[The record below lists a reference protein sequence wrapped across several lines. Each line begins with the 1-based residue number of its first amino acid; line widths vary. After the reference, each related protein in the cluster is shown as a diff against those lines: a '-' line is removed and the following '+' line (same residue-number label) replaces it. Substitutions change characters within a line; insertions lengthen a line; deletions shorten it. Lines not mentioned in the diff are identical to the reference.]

1 MAEQVTMPQ
10 LGLTMDEGTVFEWSK
25 KENDPVKK
33 GEVLL
38 VVENDKSTVDVESQY
53 EGILGKILVAEGE
66 TVPVGA
72 PIAWIVAEGE
82 EVPADAGT
90 TAGTEEAETAP
101 EAPAAGTEEATETP
115 AGTRP
120 AAGAGAAPQSGAA
133 KAGTA
138 ADGFVLAS
146 PRARAL
152 AAEKGVELAQIAGS
166 GPEGSVLEKDVLTAI
181 ESGAAAPA
189 AAAATAAPGAPVYA
203 TASGKSEEVAL
214 TRIQAVGAE
223 RMVESWQNV
232 PQFTLQREID
242 AEALLR
248 LQAHFRE
255 TSETRISL
263 NIVLAKIFAHAIAA
277 HPRLNAEWI
286 GNGKIRQHPSVNVG
300 IAMDT
305 AGGLMVPVLKDCT
318 TRGFAALAQD
328 WQATAETVKAGKA
341 GPAELTG
348 ATVTLSNLGMFG
360 VGWFRAIV
368 NPPQAAIL
376 ALGGVERKPVETASG
391 IAFRSVIQ
399 ATITADHRVV
409 DGAYAARFMQSFAKM
424 VENPVLI
431 YEGV

>member
-1 MAEQVTMPQ
+1 MAQQVTMPQ
-10 LGLTMDEGTVFEWSK
+10 LGLTMNEGTVFEWSK
-25 KENDPVKK
+25 KESEPVKK

-53 EGILGKILVAEGE
+53 EGILGRILVAEGE
-66 TVPVGA
+66 TVPVGT

-82 EVPADAGT
+82 EPPAEPGEAAE
-90 TAGTEEAETAP
+90 TAGTEDTAEAAPITA
-101 EAPAAGTEEATETP
+101 EPAATSGP
-115 AGTRP
+115 APRSD
-120 AAGAGAAPQSGAA
+120 GAAN
-133 KAGTA
+133 AGTA

-152 AAEKGVELAQIAGS
+152 AAEKGVDLAQIAGS
-166 GPEGSVLEKDVLTAI
+166 GPEGSVLEKDVLAAV
-181 ESGAAAPA
+181 ESGAAVR
-189 AAAATAAPGAPVYA
+189 ATAGG
-203 TASGKSEEVAL
+203 TTEEEAL

-223 RMVESWQNV
+223 RMIESWQNV

-248 LQAHFRE
+248 LHSHFRE
-255 TSETRISL
+255 TSETKISL

-286 GNGKIRQHPSVNVG
+286 GDGRIRRHPTVNVG

-305 AGGLMVPVLKDCT
+305 PNGLMVPVLKDCT
-318 TRGFAALAQD
+318 TRGFAALAKE
-328 WQATAETVKAGKA
+328 WQATAETVTAGKA
-341 GPAELTG
+341 GPAELSG

-376 ALGGVERKPVETASG
+376 ALGSVERKPVETPGG

>member
-1 MAEQVTMPQ
+1 MAEQITMPQ

-25 KENDPVKK
+25 KENEPVKK

-82 EVPADAGT
+82 EVPADTGGA
-90 TAGTEEAETAP
+90 AGTEEAETTP

-115 AGTRP
+115 AAKKP
-120 AAGAGAAPQSGAA
+120 AAG
-133 KAGTA
+133 AGTA

-166 GPEGSVLEKDVLTAI
+166 GPEGSVLEKDVLAAV
-181 ESGAAAPA
+181 ESGTAAPA

-203 TASGKSEEVAL
+203 TASGKPEEVSL
-214 TRIQAVGAE
+214 TRVQAVGAE

-255 TSETRISL
+255 TSETKISL

-286 GNGKIRQHPSVNVG
+286 GNGKIRRHPTVNVG

-305 AGGLMVPVLKDCT
+305 ANGLMVPVLKDCT

-376 ALGGVERKPVETASG
+376 ALGGVERKPVETAGG

>member
-1 MAEQVTMPQ
+1 MAQQVTMPQ

-25 KENDPVKK
+25 KENDAVGK
-33 GEVLL
+33 GDILL

-53 EGILGKILVAEGE
+53 EGILGKILVQEGE
-66 TVPVGA
+66 TVPVGT

-82 EVPADAGT
+82 EVPAEADA
-90 TAGTEEAETAP
+90 AQEQAAAEATEAAADASEQ
-101 EAPAAGTEEATETP
+101 APAAAPASAAP
-115 AGTRP
+115 AGST
-120 AAGAGAAPQSGAA
+120 AH
-133 KAGTA
+133 AGTA

-152 AAEKGVELAQIAGS
+152 AQEKGLDLAGIAGS
-166 GPEGSVLEKDVLTAI
+166 GPEGSVLEKDILAAV
-181 ESGAAAPA
+181 ESGAAIATGPAAPA
-189 AAAATAAPGAPVYA
+189 PVAA
-203 TASGKSEEVAL
+203 TASGKPEDIAL

-242 AEALLR
+242 AEAVLR
-248 LQAHFRE
+248 LSAHFKE
-255 TSETRISL
+255 SSETKISL
-263 NIVLAKIFAHAIAA
+263 NIILAKIFAHALAA
-277 HPRLNAEWI
+277 HPRLNAEWL
-286 GNGKIRQHPSVNVG
+286 GGGKIRQYPWVHVG

-305 AGGLMVPVLKDCT
+305 PNGLMVPVLKDCT

-328 WQATAETVKAGKA
+328 WRTTAETVKAGKA

-360 VGWFRAIV
+360 IGWFRAIV

-376 ALGGVERKPVETASG
+376 ALGGVERRQVETPSG
-391 IAFRSVIQ
+391 PAFRSIVQ

-409 DGAYAARFMQSFAKM
+409 DGAYAARFMQSFAQM

>member
-1 MAEQVTMPQ
+1 
-10 LGLTMDEGTVFEWSK
+10 MDEGTVFEWSK
-25 KENDPVKK
+25 KENEPVKK

-82 EVPADAGT
+82 EVPADAGGA
-90 TAGTEEAETAP
+90 AGTEEAETAP
-101 EAPAAGTEEATETP
+101 EAPAAGTEKKAETP
-115 AGTRP
+115 APEKP
-120 AAGAGAAPQSGAA
+120 AAGAGTAPQSGAA

-166 GPEGSVLEKDVLTAI
+166 GPEGSVLETDVLAAV
-181 ESGAAAPA
+181 ESGTAAPP

-203 TASGKSEEVAL
+203 TASGKPEEVSL

-242 AEALLR
+242 ADALLR

-255 TSETRISL
+255 TSETKISL

-305 AGGLMVPVLKDCT
+305 ADGLMVPVLKDCT

-328 WQATAETVKAGKA
+328 WQATAGTVKAGKA

-348 ATVTLSNLGMFG
+348 ATVTLSNLGMLG

-376 ALGGVERKPVETASG
+376 ALGGVERKPVETAGG

>member
-1 MAEQVTMPQ
+1 MAEQITMPQ

-25 KENDPVKK
+25 KENEPVKK

-82 EVPADAGT
+82 EVPADTGGA
-90 TAGTEEAETAP
+90 AGTEEAETTP

-115 AGTRP
+115 AAKKP
-120 AAGAGAAPQSGAA
+120 AAG
-133 KAGTA
+133 AGTA

-166 GPEGSVLEKDVLTAI
+166 GPEGSVLEKDVLAAV
-181 ESGAAAPA
+181 ESGTAAPA
-189 AAAATAAPGAPVYA
+189 AAGATAAPGAPVYA
-203 TASGKSEEVAL
+203 TASGKPEEVSL
-214 TRIQAVGAE
+214 TRVQAVGAE

-255 TSETRISL
+255 TSETKISL

-286 GNGKIRQHPSVNVG
+286 GNGKIRRHPTVNVG

-305 AGGLMVPVLKDCT
+305 ANGLMVPVLKDCT

-376 ALGGVERKPVETASG
+376 ALGGVERKPVETAGG